1 MSAKPGRPAFGSIEL
16 QVKLVCDT
24 LLIDDERANE
34 RALNMVANSVFRS
47 DFRTIVMKDFLY
59 LPIISRLQ
67 PPARGLIMYRNKF
80 QKPVRKMKP
89 ELQPLVNAAAAR
101 ALTCLLSSLNDAGR
115 CTLVAAD
122 CVPQLLLLYEL
133 TENDAA
139 IARAMASD

>member
-1 MSAKPGRPAFGSIEL
+1 MRVYCVWDRHNTHAFGDLGRGRARGRKPAERCAAEMSAKPGRPAFGSIEL

-67 PPARGLIMYRNKF
+67 PPARGLEKYGHTDHLALLARIEER
-80 QKPVRKMKP
+80 
-89 ELQPLVNAAAAR
+89 AR
-101 ALTCLLSSLNDAGR
+101 AF
-115 CTLVAAD
+115 
-122 CVPQLLLLYEL
+122 
-133 TENDAA
+133 
-139 IARAMASD
+139 ARREHAHVGACAK